1 MAERIQIVELD
12 LDRCS
17 NTYGVAPCTASVPA
31 TGEQKCFNCL
41 ASCQDRPNYNSETV
55 TVRYSTATGRNMPPE
70 IELIP
75 NLKSVNQR
83 PAKLELGESIGIR
96 ASIDLTFSDSRS
108 PDTGPDGDYYLS
120 DRDYDPYQQG
130 TYWGKHRARY
140 PFLKGSDIRIL
151 QGTTDQT
158 LEQMEVR
165 HFIVDT
171 RSGPDSGGTFTI
183 KCKDALQLASG
194 KQAQAPR
201 LSNGSLSADITAG
214 TTSVTLSPS
223 GVGDEYPS
231 SGTAQIGGKEVV
243 TFTRSGDTFT
253 ITRAQNNT
261 EAVEHKQDERFQLCL
276 VYSGERSVNIIQD
289 LLENYANVPSS
300 YIPFADWTNEW
311 EVYVQILYS
320 AVIAEPTSVTD
331 LINELL
337 QQTATSLWWDDSSR
351 LLKLKVLRDV
361 AGTAATYNDDLI
373 KAGSFSVKDQPDKRV
388 SRVWTFYGQL
398 NPLEKLDDSSN
409 YTNSLGTVAPQSE
422 QDYGSP
428 SIKRIFSRWIASND
442 KDAAARLNDL
452 ILSRYS
458 TPPRLFSWGL
468 QRSDLLIRPS
478 LGGGYQIENRGVQ
491 TFDGSTEKRPVQ
503 VVQVKTTDTGHSV
516 LAEEVLYSETITPDD
531 PTTKNFEIDT
541 DDNLNINLYEYAI
554 ARREINSGDTV
565 NLTINTGAV
574 IGSASTSQP
583 AFTTGSGWPS
593 GVTINIVNRGRIEGA
608 GGKGGDGGDSVASS
622 KNPIGSDGA
631 DGEDGGLGVSFLY
644 NCSFTNDGFVAG
656 GGGGGGGGGG
666 ATHNESD
673 NFEIKQATGGGGA
686 GAQGNIGG
694 GAGLSGEFFQGTISG
709 EIPGPADTAITG
721 SGTDGTAGSRGG
733 EGVRGNGAQA
743 GNIQSG
749 RGGSA
754 GSFGQNGQS
763 GTDGTGPDDSAYDYG
778 FGGSGG
784 SAGFAVDKN
793 GNTVTY
799 TDNGTTLGSIVP

>member
-55 TVRYSTATGRNMPPE
+55 TVRYCTATGRNMPPE

-75 NLKSVNQR
+75 YLKSVSQR

-130 TYWGKHRARY
+130 TYWGKFRARY
-140 PFLKGSDIRIL
+140 PFLKGSDIRVL

-165 HFIVDT
+165 HFMFDT
-171 RSGPDSGGTFTI
+171 MAGPDSGGTFTI

-214 TTSVTLSPS
+214 ATSVTLSPS
-223 GVGDEYPS
+223 GVGSEYPS

-243 TFTRSGDTFT
+243 TFARSGDTFT
-253 ITRAQNNT
+253 ITRAQSNT
-261 EAVEHKQDERFQLCL
+261 EAVEHKQDDRFQLCL
-276 VYSGERSVNIIQD
+276 VYSGERSVNIIKD
-289 LLENYANVPSS
+289 LFEEYANVPSS
-300 YIPFADWTNEW
+300 YIPFADWTSEW
-311 EVYVQILYS
+311 QNYINRLYS
-320 AVIAEPTSVTD
+320 AVIAEPTPVND
-331 LINELL
+331 LVNELL
-337 QQTATSLWWDDSSR
+337 QQTASALWWDDSAR
-351 LLKLKVLRDV
+351 LLRFRVLRAVSD
-361 AGTAATYNDDLI
+361 TASIYTDDLI

-388 SRVWTFYGQL
+388 SQVWTFYGQL

-409 YTNSLGTVAPQSE
+409 YANSLATVAPQSE

-428 SIKRIFSRWIASND
+428 AIKRIFSRWIPRAGG
-442 KDAAARLNDL
+442 DAASRLNDL
-452 ILSRYS
+452 ILSRY
-458 TPPRLFSWGL
+458 TQPPRLFTWGL
-468 QRSDLLIRPS
+468 QRSDLLVEPS
-478 LGGGYQIENRGVQ
+478 LGGGYRLENRGVQ
-491 TFDGSTEKRPVQ
+491 SFDGSTDIRPVQ
-503 VVQVKTTDTGHSV
+503 VIQVKTTDTGHAV
-516 LAEEVLYSETITPDD
+516 LAEEVLYSETISPVD
-531 PTTKNFEIDT
+531 PTIKEVPIDNSQNNVNLYSEATGLYEIDT
-541 DDNLNINLYEYAI
+541 
-554 ARREINSGDTV
+554 GDT
-565 NLTINTGAV
+565 INCEIASSVV
-574 IGSASTSQP
+574 IGSSSTSQP

-593 GVTINIVNRGRIEGA
+593 GVTINIINRGRIEGA

-622 KNPIGSDGA
+622 KNPIGRDGA
-631 DGEDGGLGVSFLY
+631 SGEDGGLGISFLY

-694 GAGLSGEFFQGTISG
+694 GAGLAGEFFQGTISG
-709 EIPGPADTAITG
+709 ELPGPADTAITG

-778 FGGSGG
+778 FGGPGG
-784 SAGFAVDKN
+784 SAGPAIDKN

-799 TDNGTTLGSIVP
+799 TDNGTTLGSIIP